1 MNEYLVLGDASLHA
15 VVRIIIPIT
24 CVLAVIAKVF
34 GRAELLLILEAL
46 VVMLPSIFAFA
57 MMRSTNVVDLTPD
70 VAHVVFNLLVVHAL
84 AMFFIILTGVNAS
97 MLHHAPHI
105 TSGCVRAEICD
116 GKLTEEVVLRDALIA
131 FFMRLPDL
139 VPHASSLLLLVVAF
153 LLDKLQIRPV
163 TVGVRLSAVASLKQ
177 PLIAFVGVV
186 HPTLVEAVAVGL
198 ALLIEEPLGP
208 IVGTLTD

>member
-1 MNEYLVLGDASLHA
+1 
-15 VVRIIIPIT
+15 
-24 CVLAVIAKVF
+24 
-34 GRAELLLILEAL
+34 

-57 MMRSTNVVDLTPD
+57 MMGSTDVVDLTPD

-84 AMFFIILTGVNAS
+84 AMLLLILAGVNAR
-97 MLHHAPHI
+97 MLHLAPNI
-105 TSGCVRAEICD
+105 ISGGVRAEISD
-116 GKLTEEVVLRDALIA
+116 GELTEEVVLRDALFA

-139 VPHASSLLLLVVAF
+139 VPHTSSLLLVVAF
-153 LLDKLQIRPV
+153 FLDKLQIRRV

-198 ALLIEEPLGP
+198 AILIEEPLGP
-208 IVGTLTD
+208 VVGARVLADATCMGLGVLLLGMPLAIDTGVTLHSKVTHLSVPA